1 MGEIVR
7 LSSIRRLGFPKRLRI
22 SLICFDD
29 LATSFV
35 NLVNFGL
42 VTPEFKIDTDVHF
55 VVLFK
60 KTIQTYYLGTH
71 RTDFHP
77 GYSRELILDY

>member
-42 VTPEFKIDTDVHF
+42 VTPEFKIDKDVHF

-60 KTIQTYYLGTH
+60 KKQFRHIISVPTGPIFT
-71 RTDFHP
+71 
-77 GYSRELILDY
+77 LDIVGS